1 MALSDAEKKA
11 AQRQREKDL
20 GVVTLGVKLSATD
33 NKAVQRACEIRG
45 GVRGSYD
52 KDEYIATLIRRD
64 VSLLES
70 QLLQIGECKGCKID
84 LPEGCGG
91 VCKGQSDC
99 FHHLEYR
106 DLML

>member
-1 MALSDAEKKA
+1 MALSDAQKKA

-20 GVVTLGVKLSATD
+20 GVVTLGVKLSATE
-33 NKAVQRACEIRG
+33 NEQIETACKIRG
-45 GVRGSYD
+45 GVRGPYD

-64 VSLLES
+64 LSMLES

-84 LPEGCGG
+84 LPDGCGG

>member
-1 MALSDAEKKA
+1 MALSDAQKKQ
-11 AQRQREKDL
+11 AQRDREKSL
-20 GVVTLGVKLSATD
+20 GVVTLGVKLSATE
-33 NKAVQRACEIRG
+33 NEQIERACKVRG
-45 GVRGSYD
+45 GVRGPYD

-64 VSLLES
+64 MSMLES

-84 LPEGCGG
+84 LPDGCGG

-99 FHHLEYR
+99 FHNLEYR

>member
-20 GVVTLGVKLSATD
+20 GVVTFGVKLSAKENEQIET
-33 NKAVQRACEIRG
+33 ACKIRG
-45 GVRGSYD
+45 GVRGPYD

-64 VSLLES
+64 MSMLES

-99 FHHLEYR
+99 FHNLEYR

>member
-20 GVVTLGVKLSATD
+20 GVVTLGVKLSAKENEQSET
-33 NKAVQRACEIRG
+33 ACKIRG
-45 GVRGSYD
+45 GVRGPYD

-64 VSLLES
+64 ISMLEK
-70 QLLQIGECKGCKID
+70 QLAMIGECKGCKIP
-84 LPEGCGG
+84 LPGGCEG

-99 FHHLEYR
+99 FHNLEYR

>member
-11 AQRQREKDL
+11 AQRQRERDL
-20 GVVTLGVKLSATD
+20 GVVTLGVKLSAKENEQIET
-33 NKAVQRACEIRG
+33 ACKIRG
-45 GVRGSYD
+45 GVRGPYD

-64 VSLLES
+64 VSMLEK
-70 QLLQIGECKGCKID
+70 QLAMIGECKGCKID
-84 LPEGCGG
+84 LPEGCDGI
-91 VCKGQSDC
+91 CKGQSDC